1 MFAAASV
8 GCALAPNLWLM
19 LVFRALQ
26 AAGAAAALLTAFEAL
41 EAGESPHGPPLW
53 LGAALIGTAAGP
65 AIGGALTEVF
75 DWRAI
80 FVVQVPLALAA
91 AWACRGPHHADT
103 SRQHR
108 AGDVRAGRS
117 LRARSR
123 SPPPRSRAR
132 RCSCW

>member
-26 AAGAAAALLTAFEAL
+26 AAGAAAALLTAYEVL
-41 EAGESPHGPPLW
+41 EAGESRTGRRWW

-65 AIGGALTEVF
+65 AIGGVLTEVF

-80 FVVQVPLALAA
+80 FAVQVPLALAA
-91 AWACRGPHHADT
+91 AWACRGPITRHAR
-103 SRQHR
+103 SRRDAR
-108 AGDVRAGRS
+108 AASRARS
-117 LRARSR
+117 PRSR
-123 SPPPRSRAR
+123 SPPPRSP
-132 RCSCW
+132 RCSSCS